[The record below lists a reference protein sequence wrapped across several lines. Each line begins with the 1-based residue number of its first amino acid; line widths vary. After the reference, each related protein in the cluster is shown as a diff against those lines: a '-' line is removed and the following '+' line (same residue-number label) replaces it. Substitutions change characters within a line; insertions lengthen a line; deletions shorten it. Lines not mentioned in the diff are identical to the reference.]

1 MACSYTRVAGAL
13 PSGGKLS
20 DKNRILIRALLP
32 AKTGRPHRGG
42 RCHRQDITDNR
53 LAEPRVPGG
62 GREPARRPFHRPG
75 EFTTPQEVESRL
87 GRCVP
92 PLQYVFHDPP
102 LRVEPPASPMDHL
115 PRQPP
120 IAVR

>member
-32 AKTGRPHRGG
+32 AKTGRPHRAG
-42 RCHRQDITDNR
+42 RCHRQNLTGKR
-53 LAEPRVPGG
+53 LAEPGVPGG
-62 GREPARRPFHRPG
+62 GREPARRPLDRPG
-75 EFTTPQEVESRL
+75 ELTTPQDVESRL
-87 GRCVP
+87 GRCVST
-92 PLQYVFHDPP
+92 LQLVLHHQP

-115 PRQPP
+115 
-120 IAVR
+120 AG